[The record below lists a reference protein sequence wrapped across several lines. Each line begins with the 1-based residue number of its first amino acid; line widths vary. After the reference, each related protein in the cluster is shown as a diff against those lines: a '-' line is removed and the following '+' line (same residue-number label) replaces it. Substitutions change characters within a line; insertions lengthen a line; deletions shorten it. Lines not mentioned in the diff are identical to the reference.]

1 MQTKV
6 RGLFSGYKNMKS
18 EIILKNVCLDFPV
31 YDAESLSFR
40 NKMSDMGK
48 VIVTKT
54 TKNNSGGK
62 IIEGLRD
69 INYIFISCGVL
80 LKTKTNI

>member
-1 MQTKV
+1 
-6 RGLFSGYKNMKS
+6 MKA

-54 TKNNSGGK
+54 KKNNSGGK
-62 IIEGLRD
+62 IIEGL
-69 INYIFISCGVL
+69 
-80 LKTKTNI
+80 KT